1 MNLKSKLPNVG
12 TTIFTVMSALAREHN
27 AINLSQGFPNFD
39 CPEELKQLVAQYM
52 QEGYN
57 QYAPMAGAIGLRQVL
72 AQKIESLY
80 GNAVNPLEEITITAG
95 ATQAIFTA
103 IAALVHASD
112 EVVIIEPAYD
122 CYRPAIELT
131 GAKTVVY
138 ELTAPHYRVD
148 WDALGE
154 LINDKTRM
162 LIVNTPHNPTGQVF
176 EASDLDAIEVLLDKH
191 PQLILLSDE
200 VYEHLIYD
208 GRKHQS
214 ALSRAAIKARS
225 LATFSF
231 GKTFHNTGWKVGYC
245 VAPAHFMNE
254 FRKVHQFNVFS
265 VNTPVQMGLSKFL
278 ESPKHYLE
286 LPAFYGV
293 KRDLFDKI
301 LENSRFEAIPS
312 QGTYFQLA
320 SYKKISEQDDV
331 AFAKWITKE
340 HGVAVIPISVFYSSG
355 KDEQVVRFCY
365 AKTPDLLEAA
375 GRKLNKV

>member
-1 MNLKSKLPNVG
+1 MQIQSKLPNVG
-12 TTIFTVMSALAREHN
+12 TTIFTVMSALANKHQ

-39 CPEELKQLVAQYM
+39 CPNGLKELVAQYM
-52 QEGYN
+52 RAGKN
-57 QYAPMAGAIGLRQVL
+57 QYAPMAGALELREVL
-72 AQKIESLY
+72 AAKIESMY
-80 GNAVNPLEEITITAG
+80 GLPVNPMQEITVTAG

-103 IAALVHASD
+103 ITALVHPGD

-122 CYRPAIELT
+122 CYQPAIELA

-138 ELTAPHYRVD
+138 ELTAPAYRVD
-148 WDALGE
+148 WAALGA
-154 LINDKTRM
+154 LINEKTRM

-176 EASDLDAIEVLLDKH
+176 EPADLDAMEVLLERF
-191 PQLILLSDE
+191 PNLILLSDE

-214 ALSRAAIKARS
+214 ALGRESLKARS

-245 VAPAHFMNE
+245 VAPEYLMKE

-265 VNTPVQMGLSKFL
+265 VNTPMQLGLAKFL
-278 ESPKHYLE
+278 ETPSHYLE
-286 LPAFYGV
+286 LPAFYGA
-293 KRDLFDKI
+293 KRDLFDGI
-301 LENSRFEAIPS
+301 LKESRFQAIPS

-320 SYKKISEQDDV
+320 SYQGISEESDV
-331 AFAKWITKE
+331 AFAKQMTKE

-355 KDEQVVRFCY
+355 RDERILRFCY
-365 AKTPDLLEAA
+365 AKTEDLLEAA
-375 GRKLNKV
+375 RERLILI